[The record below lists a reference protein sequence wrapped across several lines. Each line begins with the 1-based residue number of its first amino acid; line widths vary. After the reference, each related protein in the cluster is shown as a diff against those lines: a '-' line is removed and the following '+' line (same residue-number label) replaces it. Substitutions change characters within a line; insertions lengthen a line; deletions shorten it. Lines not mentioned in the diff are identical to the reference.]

1 MSEQADKNLLK
12 LGKIKNTEIK
22 KKNPNPTSLTPP
34 PIPRKT
40 KRF

>member
-22 KKNPNPTSLTPP
+22 KKTLTPLL
-34 PIPRKT
+34 
-40 KRF
+40 